1 MSRPQREAAANFT
14 LSGEGNMRASSDLS
28 LFAREGG
35 AAGAADTGTRAGVST
50 ANATRPASAVAAPAA
65 PSAAVGRRRPPLAL
79 REPAVVPLTGAEHGS
94 ALRAL
99 AALLPELDAV
109 AAASQTPSA
118 SAATAVSPADG
129 TLRAAAQ
136 SHAA

>member
-35 AAGAADTGTRAGVST
+35 AAGAAGTGTRAGVST
-50 ANATRPASAVAAPAA
+50 ANTIRSSAAVTSAVA
-65 PSAAVGRRRPPLAL
+65 PSAAEGRRRRPPLAL
-79 REPAVVPLTGAEHGS
+79 RELAVVPLTGAEHGS

-99 AALLPELDAV
+99 LPQLDAV
-109 AAASQTPSA
+109 VTASKTLSPAPSAAA
-118 SAATAVSPADG
+118 AVSPADG